1 MKTFDELTKDLAPKK
16 FNIYGKIWVAL
27 LIVIIIAA
35 IYAYIIQIKEGL
47 VITDMRDYALWGIY
61 ISNFV
66 FFVAISLVGSLV
78 TAILRLSGVKWA
90 TPLTRISE
98 IIAIAA
104 IIMAGLTIIIDMGRP
119 DRIYNLLLHGRL
131 QSPIIWDVIVIT
143 TYLVI
148 SVLLLYFPLLPDLQ
162 ILRRKF
168 KDNKRLAKWYGRFS
182 LNWNG
187 NTKQKNIYK
196 WSINT
201 LSVLIIPVAFGIH
214 TVTAW
219 LFATTYRPGW
229 DSSNFGPYFI
239 AGAFVAGAGG
249 VISLMYI
256 LRRTHR
262 LKDYITDFHFD
273 MMGKLLVMLCLIYIY
288 FNVNEYLVPAYKTT
302 EKEAEHLK
310 ELFFGADA
318 LLFWS
323 VIIGGLILP
332 VIALLFKRMR
342 KPLPLFIIG
351 LVVVITA
358 WWKRFIIVTPTL
370 LHPFLPIQGVPESWH
385 HYNPT
390 HLEWLITWGTLAGA
404 LLIVTL
410 LVRYL
415 PIIPIYETAEENNLV
430 EPINTDN
437 DEE

>member
-119 DRIYNLLLHGRL
+119 DRVYNLLLHGRL

-148 SVLLLYFPLLPDLQ
+148 SILLLYFPLLPDLQ

>member
-1 MKTFDELTKDLAPKK
+1 MKTFDQLTKDLAPKK

-27 LIVIIIAA
+27 LIVTIIAA

-148 SVLLLYFPLLPDLQ
+148 SILLLYFPLLPDFQ

-168 KDNKRLAKWYGRFS
+168 KDNKILAKWYGRLS

-256 LRRTHR
+256 LRKTHR

-310 ELFFGADA
+310 ELFFGHDA

-323 VIIGGLILP
+323 VIIGGLVLP

-342 KPLPLFIIG
+342 KPLPLFIIA
-351 LVVVITA
+351 LVVVIAA
-358 WWKRFIIVTPTL
+358 WWKRFIIVIPTL

-390 HLEWLITWGTLAGA
+390 YLEWLITWGTLAGA

-415 PIIPIYETAEENNLV
+415 PIIPIHETAEENNIV
-430 EPINTDN
+430 ESLNTDN